1 MWPKQQ
7 KWNLRAVHRFLE
19 APVDPEVPPPLR
31 SHFLFL
37 EVQEVLEDPAHLGP
51 LSVHEPAAGIPQRNT
66 DLIQV
71 SPGNLDAA
79 VLRKC

>member
-1 MWPKQQ
+1 MD
-7 KWNLRAVHRFLE
+7 L
-19 APVDPEVPPPLR
+19 EVPPPLR

-51 LSVHEPAAGIPQRNT
+51 LSVLEPAVRIPRRNT
-66 DLIQV
+66 ELIQV

-79 VLRKC
+79 VLKKC